1 MQQHKIDQ
9 TGIYIFP
16 CGGTY
21 VGGWYKN
28 QESGR
33 GTWTHPLGARYV
45 GEFKDGGF
53 HGRGTL
59 TSGDGFQYVGEFK
72 DCDFDG
78 QGTLTFPSGD
88 QQVGLWH
95 EGEFVN
101 GLYLDAEGETEF
113 VCIDGSICAPRQ
125 NNVCDLDP
133 VRARQKKK

>member
-45 GEFKDGGF
+45 GEFKDC
-53 HGRGTL
+53 
-59 TSGDGFQYVGEFK
+59 E
-72 DCDFDG
+72 FDG
-78 QGTLTFPSGD
+78 QGTLTFPSGH
-88 QQVGLWH
+88 QQIGLWR

-125 NNVCDLDP
+125 NNVSDLDK